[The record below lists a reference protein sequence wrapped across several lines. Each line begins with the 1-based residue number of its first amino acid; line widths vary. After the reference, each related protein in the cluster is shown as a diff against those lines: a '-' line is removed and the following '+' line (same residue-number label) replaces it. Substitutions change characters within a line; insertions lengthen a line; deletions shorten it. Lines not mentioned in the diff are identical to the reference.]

1 MKMINKFRSVYKT
14 RRFNVFIFF
23 VLLALIYSFLS
34 KLTSNYT
41 KVIVFAVKPV
51 DIPSN
56 QVVLDQSI
64 DSIRIELNGYGYN
77 LAKYY
82 MNESIIEISLNDLK
96 KSKSKY
102 QWSKQRNFSI
112 LESKFGSSI
121 SLISISVDEIDFII
135 EEYESKKVPI
145 KLDLELEYKPGFDSF
160 QEYQLSKDSISI
172 TGPNSLIDSII
183 IIEAQ
188 KLALKDLDSDI
199 NRKIKIK
206 PSENENVI
214 YSENEINFYLKV
226 EKFTEES
233 IKVPVTIVN
242 IKDNM
247 KINYFPKVVSVL
259 YRVSIKDYKTVNPMD
274 FRVEC
279 DLNTINKDNSIM
291 ISTITKQ
298 PENVKKS
305 RIENNQIQYVIIEW

>member
-1 MKMINKFRSVYKT
+1 MINKFKSVYKT
-14 RRFNVFIFF
+14 RKFNVFIFF
-23 VLLALIYSFLS
+23 VLLALTYSLLS

-41 KVIVFAVKPV
+41 KAIVFAVKPV

-56 QVVLDQSI
+56 QVVLNQSI
-64 DSIRIELNGYGYN
+64 DSIRVELNGYGYN

-82 MNESIIEISLNDLK
+82 MDQPIIEISLSDLK

-102 QWSKQRNFSI
+102 QWSKQRNFSD
-112 LESKFGSSI
+112 LESKFGKSVT
-121 SLISISVDEIDFII
+121 LISTSVDEIDFIV

-145 KLDLELEYKPGFDSF
+145 ILDLELEYRPGFDSF
-160 QEYQLSKDSISI
+160 QPYELSKDSISI
-172 TGPNSLIDSII
+172 TGPNSLIDPINEI
-183 IIEAQ
+183 KAQ
-188 KLALKDLDSDI
+188 KLVLSQTDQDI
-199 NRKIKIK
+199 NTKIKIT
-206 PSENENVI
+206 PSENKNVI
-214 YSENEINFYLKV
+214 YSDSEIDFYMKV

-242 IKDNM
+242 IKGGM

-279 DLNTINKDNSIM
+279 DINTINKENSIL

-305 RIENNQIQYVIIEW
+305 RIENNQIQYVIIE